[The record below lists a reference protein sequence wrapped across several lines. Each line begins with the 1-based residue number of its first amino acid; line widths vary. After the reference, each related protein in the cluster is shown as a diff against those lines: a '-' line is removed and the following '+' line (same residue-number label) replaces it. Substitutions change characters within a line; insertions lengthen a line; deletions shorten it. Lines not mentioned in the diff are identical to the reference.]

1 MSMTI
6 PSLVF
11 ALIIASLYGAL
22 YHLIRGGGLGRLLL
36 FLIFGWVGFALG
48 HLVGIWQEWILL
60 PLGELNLGMS
70 TLGSLI
76 FLVGGDWVSRIR
88 IGDMGTFSD
97 DENGV

>member
-1 MSMTI
+1 MTI

-11 ALIIASLYGAL
+11 ALLIASLYGAL

-36 FLIFGWVGFALG
+36 FLIFGWAGFALG
-48 HLVGIWQEWILL
+48 HLVGLWQEWTLL
-60 PLGELNLGMS
+60 PLGELNFGMS